1 MNLPRGEVSYE
12 RVAEL
17 SSSFMKNVSKKFSV
31 SPSVVS
37 IKGGIPDVCVC
48 VCVCVC
54 ELTHDTATVGQ

>member
-54 ELTHDTATVGQ
+54 VS